1 MNILREIPYQRD
13 KEAGFVLGALF
24 AVVFYGPVPMLST
37 EFKDLQTVTFALL
50 VIDSFYA
57 ILGFLKYLTKSNE
70 SKYGIVLDLVLNYV
84 YLWRRSV

>member
-1 MNILREIPYQRD
+1 MNIMREIPYQRD
-13 KEAGFVLGALF
+13 KKAGFVLGALF
-24 AVVFYGPVPMLST
+24 AVVFYGLVPMLGT
-37 EFKDLQTVTFALL
+37 EDLQPVTFALL

-70 SKYGIVLDLVLNYV
+70 PKCGIVLDLVLNYV